1 MYFDDEMTKEDITD
15 QLIREEMHKTK
26 EKVVER
32 LFSHKMHVLY
42 CEEIALM
49 IANGFFESYAPAL
62 KLAEE
67 LNFSK
72 LDLLAVL
79 EYFEEFREEF
89 LENMEEQLDFE
100 DL

>member
-15 QLIREEMHKTK
+15 QLIREEMHKTR
-26 EKVVER
+26 ERVVEV
-32 LFSHKMHVLY
+32 LVSCKMHVLY

-49 IANGFFESYAPAL
+49 IAQGFFESFDPAT
-62 KLAEE
+62 KLAQE
-67 LNFSK
+67 LNLSK

-79 EYFEEFREEF
+79 EDFESFRDEFIQEV
-89 LENMEEQLDFE
+89 EEQLDFE